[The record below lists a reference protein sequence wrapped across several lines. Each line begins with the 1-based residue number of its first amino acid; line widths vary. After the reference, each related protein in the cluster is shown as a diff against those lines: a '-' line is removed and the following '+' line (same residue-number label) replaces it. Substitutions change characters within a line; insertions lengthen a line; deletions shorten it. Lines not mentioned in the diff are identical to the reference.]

1 MGALPPAPHWLPQD
15 DFLLKNAAEA
25 GASLQSLAKG
35 AVQFSRRYTVQ
46 ELQDRWNSLLYD
58 PYVSERASTEMVQ
71 LECSF
76 AISKLNRFENDKDI
90 KSLSGKRK
98 TESVRSCYY
107 SMRKRVCN
115 EAYPSMDMNF
125 LTGSSNMS
133 VPLLTDCVFED
144 SLADPFGDQQSGFDF
159 IDNVF
164 PDFEAAHT
172 NATGGVI
179 DATFFAMEHNDH
191 FINSINVPENVSV
204 TGLEV
209 PILSS
214 PVSDCG
220 KSFQTFGHSPS
231 SQMPGWTPI
240 EGTSPVLH
248 NFQLP
253 KKEPEM
259 VNDFTLPVDGG
270 GNELNT
276 PAYGIIQSEPNV
288 EDQGPGDGGISTPI
302 PDDLLAKIDSILNSS
317 IEDDMFPMDYIG
329 NEIINESYLDTYGSL
344 LLDSPSAEQI
354 ANDSLPLVSVVPDE
368 NLNVAQPKESA
379 EKSQYHCGDRYVVH
393 GSEVQML
400 SSALSVN
407 PAYPELRNGVI
418 CCTLNTEDPDIPSND
433 DVFLPIR
440 MPSTSLPSMKQWKY
454 DATFQSTSSS
464 LRNASNSHT
473 NNNGWSVPK
482 KREQINNEQSYM
494 SSQKVELLQ
503 HSGKGL
509 NRSASDCGVS
519 YEVPNSGTGN
529 VIRRNTS
536 SNEGPKLVTSPRIT
550 TICALPVPSKETV
563 AQSDHAKNL
572 NCNRDPHPLTYPNPL
587 CLQKKTVTVKHELD
601 SADNLQKNEPFCV
614 EMVSTKAT
622 IPESSAEAL
631 LLEQEDVP
639 GDSDEDI
646 PHFSDVEALILNMD
660 LSPDD
665 KDICFHKEVAKYQ
678 HQQTK
683 RTIMRLEQG
692 AEAHIQ
698 RVIAAQGAFA
708 VLYSRHSSHFIKKPE
723 VLLGRGTAEAKV
735 DIDLSGECCGNKV
748 SRRQAIIKIN
758 EDGVFLLQNVSKHL
772 IRVNGKEIV
781 QNQSVHLTSSSLIEV
796 RGLAF
801 VFETNHS
808 RVKQFVDGMRRGTVF
823 KENED

>member
-58 PYVSERASTEMVQ
+58 PFVSERASSEMVQ

-76 AISKLNRFENDKDI
+76 AISKLNRFENDKDV
-90 KSLSGKRK
+90 KSVSGKRR

-125 LTGSSNMS
+125 LTGSSNTS
-133 VPLLTDCVFED
+133 VPLLPDCVFED

-164 PDFEAAHT
+164 PDLEVAHE
-172 NATGGVI
+172 NATGGVV

-191 FINSINVPENVSV
+191 FINSINLPENVSA

-209 PILSS
+209 PVLNS

-220 KSFQTFGHSPS
+220 KSFHTFGHSPS

-253 KKEPEM
+253 KEEPEM
-259 VNDFTLPVDGG
+259 INDFTLPID
-270 GNELNT
+270 
-276 PAYGIIQSEPNV
+276 GIIQSEPNV
-288 EDQGPGDGGISTPI
+288 EDQVPGDGGISTPI

-329 NEIINESYLDTYGSL
+329 DEIINESYLDTYGSL

-354 ANDSLPLVSVVPDE
+354 ANESFPLVSIAPDE
-368 NLNVAQPKESA
+368 NLNIAQPQESA
-379 EKSQYHCGDRYVVH
+379 EKSQYHCGDRYV
-393 GSEVQML
+393 EVQML

-440 MPSTSLPSMKQWKY
+440 MPSTSSLPSMKQWKY

-464 LRNASNSHT
+464 LRNSHT
-473 NNNGWSVPK
+473 NNNGWSAPK
-482 KREQINNEQSYM
+482 KREQSNHEQSYM

-503 HSGKGL
+503 HSGMGL

-529 VIRRNTS
+529 AIRMNTS
-536 SNEGPKLVTSPRIT
+536 SNEGPKPVTSPRIT
-550 TICALPVPSKETV
+550 TICALPVPAKETIT
-563 AQSDHAKNL
+563 QSDHAKNL
-572 NCNRDPHPLTYPNPL
+572 NCNRDPQPVPL

-601 SADNLQKNEPFCV
+601 SADTLQKNEPFCG
-614 EMVSTKAT
+614 EMVSPKAT

-631 LLEQEDVP
+631 LLEQEDLP
-639 GDSDEDI
+639 GDSDEEDI

-665 KDICFHKEVAKYQ
+665 KDISFHKEVAKYQ

-708 VLYSRHSSHFIKKPE
+708 VLYSRHSTHFIKKPE
-723 VLLGRGTAEAKV
+723 VLLGRGTAETKV

-781 QNQSVHLTSSSLIEV
+781 QNQSVHLTSNSLIEV
-796 RGLAF
+796 WLACPNRG
-801 VFETNHS
+801 
-808 RVKQFVDGMRRGTVF
+808 
-823 KENED
+823 